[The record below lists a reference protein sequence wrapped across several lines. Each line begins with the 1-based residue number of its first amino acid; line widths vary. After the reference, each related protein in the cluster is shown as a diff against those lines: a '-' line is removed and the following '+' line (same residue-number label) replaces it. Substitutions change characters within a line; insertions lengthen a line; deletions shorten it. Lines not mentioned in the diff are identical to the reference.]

1 MESKSQ
7 EPSLFRMIQTDDGPI
22 PFLQDIWD
30 FFSKK
35 GIKTQFYS
43 YFSDKSFKLDLELC
57 ESLGCPIHIYQT
69 NDEAVAKWETIKTTL
84 KNRKI
89 ADEDKD
95 KAWLQGLEKKWIL
108 PKNILVKKQ
117 PIEWTTLRSE
127 VESHPENRLDILK
140 IEGNNDSEHMI
151 LYSMLES
158 GYRPGIVLVRYTED
172 PDANVPS
179 MLVAGH
185 LQMSGYKLAEVS
197 NNWFLYLYTDICL
210 YESCSWRNTKTQNP
224 VVFYL
229 AEMFAPKT
237 ATATEPKAA
246 TETKAETE
254 TITKKDT
261 DEKKTSE

>member
-1 MESKSQ
+1 MDVKDIKS
-7 EPSLFRMIQTDDGPI
+7 EKPSFFRMVQTDDGKI
-22 PFLQDIWD
+22 PFLQDIWG

-43 YFSDKSFKLDLELC
+43 FFCDKSFKLDLEVC
-57 ESLGCPIHIYQT
+57 ESLGCPIRIYVT
-69 NDEAVAKWETIKTTL
+69 NDETVAKWETIKTVL

-95 KAWLQGLEKKWIL
+95 KLWLQGLVKKWIL
-108 PKNILVKKQ
+108 PKNLLVKKQ
-117 PIEWTTLRSE
+117 AIEWNTLKTE
-127 VESHPENRLDILK
+127 VETQSENRLDILK
-140 IEGNNDSEHMI
+140 IEGSNDAEHML

-185 LQMSGYKLAEVS
+185 LQMSGYKLAEVTDK
-197 NNWFLYLYTDICL
+197 WFLYLYTDVCL

-224 VVFYL
+224 VAFYL
-229 AEMFAPKT
+229 AEMFAP
-237 ATATEPKAA
+237 A
-246 TETKAETE
+246 KAEVSTPTE
-254 TITKKDT
+254 NATTPSVNP
-261 DEKKTSE
+261 E